1 MRNWTP
7 ESLWRQKTGDGSL
20 EPESLLEWRAGVDG
34 FDEQYRRWGLNSWVA
49 EGRQDQG
56 QGI

>member
-1 MRNWTP
+1 MGDWTP

-20 EPESLLEWRAGVDG
+20 EPMSLLEGRAGVDD
-34 FDEQYRRWGLNSWVA
+34 FDGQYRRWVLNSWVA
-49 EGRQDQG
+49 EGRQNQG